1 VAGRKTRTRK
11 KPAGRR
17 AARGRKSG
25 RDLRRAGPGEV
36 KVITGNYAVAHAAR
50 LARVQVISAYPITP
64 QTSIVEKLSELCGSG
79 QLEAEFIKVESEH
92 SAMSCLI
99 GASLAG
105 VRTFTATSSHGLAYM
120 HEVLHWAA
128 GQRLP
133 IVLVNVNRAMG
144 PGWNIWSDQTDS
156 LAQRETGWAQFYCES
171 NQEAL
176 DTVIQA
182 FRVAEQALV
191 PVMVVYDAFSLSH
204 TSEAVELPA
213 QEGVDRFLPPYRPEV
228 RLDPG
233 DPRFFGG
240 LVTPEHYM
248 EHRWLLE
255 RDTRRV
261 LKLAATAGREYGR
274 ITGRSYPVVEKY
286 RTAGAELLL
295 LATGTI
301 ASTAKDVIDAWRE
314 QGRKVGL
321 VRPRLFR
328 PYPQEELRKVL
339 KGAGRVAIVDRDNSF
354 GSGGV
359 WCAETRSALYDLP
372 EKQRPQ
378 LLSYIAG
385 LGGRDV
391 TTEVVDAI
399 LELAWAGKAQPRGT
413 WVGLKP

>member
-1 VAGRKTRTRK
+1 MAKKKSAARK
-11 KPAGRR
+11 KPA
-17 AARGRKSG
+17 RKKAG
-25 RDLRRAGPGEV
+25 GKRNLRRAGPGEV
-36 KVITGNYAVAHAAR
+36 KVITGNYAVAYAAK
-50 LARVQVISAYPITP
+50 LARVEVVSAYPITP

-79 QLEAEFIKVESEH
+79 ELPAEFIKVESEH
-92 SAMSCLI
+92 SAMSCLV

-156 LAQRETGWAQFYCES
+156 LSQRETGWAQFYCES
-171 NQEAL
+171 NQEAV
-176 DTVIQA
+176 DTVVQA

-191 PVMVVYDAFSLSH
+191 PVMVVYDAFNLSH
-204 TSEAVELPA
+204 TAEAVELPL
-213 QEGVDRFLPPYRPEV
+213 QEGVDRYLPPYRPEV
-228 RLDPG
+228 KLDPA

-255 RDTRRV
+255 RDTRAI
-261 LKLAATAGREYGR
+261 LKLAAEAGREYGQVF
-274 ITGRSYPVVEKY
+274 GRSYPVVERYK
-286 RTAGAELLL
+286 TQGAELLL

-301 ASTAKDVIDAWRE
+301 ASTAKDVIDSWRKR
-314 QGRKVGL
+314 GRKVGL

-328 PYPQEELRKVL
+328 PYPQEELRKL
-339 KGAGRVAIVDRDNSF
+339 CAGVKRLAVVDRNNSF

-359 WCAETRSALYDLP
+359 WAAETRSALYDLP
-372 EKQRPQ
+372 ARERPEI
-378 LLSYIAG
+378 LSYIAG

-391 TTEVVDAI
+391 TCEVIDGI
-399 LELAWAGKAQPRGT
+399 LKAAWAGKAEPRGA

>member
-1 VAGRKTRTRK
+1 MARSKSGKKRAPAKK
-11 KPAGRR
+11 KP
-17 AARGRKSG
+17 RKG
-25 RDLRRAGPGEV
+25 AKRDLRRAGPGDV
-36 KVITGNYAVAHAAR
+36 RVITGNYAVAYAAK
-50 LARVQVISAYPITP
+50 LARVQVVSAYPITP

-79 QLEAEFIKVESEH
+79 ELPAEFIKVESEH

-105 VRTFTATSSHGLAYM
+105 VRSFTATSSHGLAYM

-213 QEGVDRFLPPYRPEV
+213 QEGVDRFLPPYKPAV
-228 RLDPG
+228 KVDPK

-240 LVTPEHYM
+240 LVTPDHYM
-248 EHRWLLE
+248 EQRWMLE
-255 RDTRRV
+255 RDSRRI
-261 LKLAATAGREYGR
+261 LDLASEAGQEYGK

-286 RTAGAELLL
+286 KASGAELLM

-301 ASTAKDVIDAWRE
+301 ASTAKDVIDAWRAK
-314 QGRKVGL
+314 GKKVGL
-321 VRPRLFR
+321 IRPRLFR
-328 PYPQEELRKVL
+328 PYPQEELRRIC
-339 KGAGRVAIVDRDNSF
+339 KGVKRVAVVDRNNSF

-359 WCAETRSALYDLP
+359 WCAETRSALYDMP

-385 LGGRDV
+385 LGGRDI
-391 TTEVVDAI
+391 TTDVVDRI
-399 LELAWAGKAQPRGT
+399 LKMAWAGKAEPRGT
-413 WVGLKP
+413 WVDLKP